1 MPSSYGMMPEMR
13 SFFVQMGCIV
23 LGLGCP
29 AQSPE
34 RDGPGTP
41 TPMTAVETKREHP
54 AFTAFSDAR
63 TRMVR
68 TQMRARDIDDPRVLA
83 AMTRVPRH
91 FFVGESWI
99 NEAYGDR
106 PLPIGQR
113 QTISQPYIV
122 ALMTQLAQV
131 KAKSRVL
138 DVGTGSGYQMAVLAE
153 LSGHVYG
160 IEILCDFADLARNRL
175 KALGYK
181 NYTLKCGDGFA
192 GWAAHA
198 PYDAIIVAAAPQRI
212 PPALIEQLAPGGRLV
227 IPVGGRRQEL
237 KVVEKR
243 ADGSFFARNV
253 APVRF
258 VPMTGRAL
266 QVE

>member
-1 MPSSYGMMPEMR
+1 MNEHYLSGIGMT
-13 SFFVQMGCIV
+13 SQ
-23 LGLGCP
+23 
-29 AQSPE
+29 
-34 RDGPGTP
+34 
-41 TPMTAVETKREHP
+41 
-54 AFTAFSDAR
+54 R
-63 TRMVR
+63 TRNRLVQR
-68 TQMRARDIDDPRVLA
+68 LQEAGIRNEEVLNVIA
-83 AMTRVPRH
+83 TTPRH
-91 FFVGESWI
+91 LFVD
-99 NEAYGDR
+99 EALAHRAYEDTA
-106 PLPIGQR
+106 LPIGNG